1 MSIIA
6 GFIDVFV
13 WVGMYTYVGTPH
25 VLTYLKLGSGYLKNS
40 LYFLYEHFFFHLF
53 LPETK
58 NTLILVSHYS
68 NFRT

>member
-40 LYFLYEHFFFHLF
+40 LYFLYEHFFFSFVSARDQEHSHSCFSLF
-53 LPETK
+53 E
-58 NTLILVSHYS
+58 
-68 NFRT
+68 F